1 MTDPV
6 LSLVRTR
13 SLADQVADSI
23 VEGIANGALAPGQK
37 IIEADLANKL
47 QVSRV
52 PVREALKILE
62 AQGIVVGRPHRGVR
76 VVEFDRTKIAQ
87 VYEIRL
93 FLEKIAIRDAR
104 AKAANMPKLLANL
117 GVIIDRMEHH
127 LARSDLLGVMKAD
140 MDFHHEIC
148 LASENE
154 IVIILWETLAR
165 HMMIIFEHEL
175 EADADRAH
183 IVDHH
188 RKLKR
193 MLEAASPKELEG
205 EIERHIMR
213 IQGMASLPKRQSER
227 RARASPGGGKSVPR
241 RSPKL
246 TR

>member
-13 SLADQVADSI
+13 SLAEQVADSI

-37 IIEADLANKL
+37 IIEVDLASRL

-62 AQGIVVGRPHRGVR
+62 TQGIVVGRPHRGVR
-76 VVEFDRTKIAQ
+76 VVEFDKSKIAQ

-93 FLEKIAIRDAR
+93 FLEKIALRDAR
-104 AKAANMPKLLANL
+104 ARIESMPKLLVKLDKA
-117 GVIIDRMEHH
+117 IDRMEEY
-127 LARSDLLGVMKAD
+127 LARGDLLGVMKSD

-154 IVIILWETLAR
+154 IVIILWETLSR

-175 EADADRAH
+175 KADAHRAH

-188 RKLKR
+188 RKLR
-193 MLEAASPKELEG
+193 HMLRTASPNELER

-213 IQGMASLPKRQSER
+213 IQGLA
-227 RARASPGGGKSVPR
+227 SVPQAT
-241 RSPKL
+241 SG
-246 TR
+246 